1 MMRWLNASFP
11 PQIARGVGACREHFV
26 LAAWLSALVNV
37 LYLAPTVYM
46 MQIYDRI
53 IPIGGIQTLLW
64 ITVVVGLALGTL
76 ALLDSLRMKVMVRAS
91 LRLEKILAD
100 EILDSALARQG
111 AGIDSAS
118 TSQAMRDF
126 DSVRN
131 ALSGQP
137 ALVMFDIP
145 WTPIYVL
152 VAFVIHPLLA
162 LFILCG
168 GGLLVGITILNE
180 RHTREQ
186 QLKGLA
192 NVARFYA
199 QQERVAG
206 QSEMVRALG
215 MRRAVVARQLAE
227 RHRGLIDGSEAQIK
241 SARYVAGAK
250 FLRLMMQSLA
260 LGIGAW
266 LAVERQISPGAIIAS
281 SVLLSRA
288 LQPVEQ
294 LVAALPLIN
303 QARSSLSNLARLP
316 QSLSSAIIDKTRL
329 PEPKGDIV
337 MDNVSALASPTGP
350 VLLRG
355 ISFSATSGQIIGIIG
370 PTGAGKSTLAR
381 ILCGGLPPTHGT
393 VRIDGA
399 NMLDWDPE
407 LLAKYVGYLPQHCEM
422 LPGTIAENISR
433 FSLSSGQDRER
444 VDRQVVEAA
453 KRAGVHNLI
462 LSRLGGYDRLLDSG
476 GGGLS
481 VGQRQRL
488 ALARA
493 LYDDPVLLV
502 LDEPNSAQDA
512 EGEAALAGA
521 IASARERGALVF
533 LVAHRS
539 GILGLA
545 DRLLVLNNG
554 ELERFGSKD
563 KVVASLGNKSSAS
576 NVVGLKG
583 S

>member
-1 MMRWLNASFP
+1 MRWLLPFLP
-11 PQIARGVGACREHFV
+11 PEIRRGVVACREHFI
-26 LAAWLSALVNV
+26 LAAWLSALVNI

-53 IPIGGIQTLLW
+53 IPTGGILTLFW
-64 ITVVVGLALGTL
+64 ITIVVGFALGTL
-76 ALLDSLRMKVMVRAS
+76 ALLDSLRMKLMVRAS
-91 LRLEKILAD
+91 LRLERMMAS
-100 EILDSALARQG
+100 EILDSALSRQG
-111 AGIDSAS
+111 TGGDVAA

-126 DSVRN
+126 DSVRS

-137 ALVMFDIP
+137 ALVTFDIP
-145 WTPIYVL
+145 WTPIYVV
-152 VAFVIHPLLA
+152 VAFIIHPLLA

-168 GGLLVGITILNE
+168 GGMLLGVTILNE
-180 RHTREQ
+180 KHTREQ

-199 QQERVAG
+199 QQERVAAQG
-206 QSEMVRALG
+206 EMVRALG
-215 MRRAVVARQLAE
+215 MRKAVVARQLAE
-227 RHRGLIDGSEAQIK
+227 RHRGLIDGSAAQIK

-260 LGIGAW
+260 LGLGAW
-266 LAVERQISPGAIIAS
+266 LAVNRQISPGAIVAS
-281 SVLLSRA
+281 SILLSRA

-303 QARSSLSNLARLP
+303 QARSSLSNLSRLLEA
-316 QSLSSAIIDKTRL
+316 SNSANAEKTRL
-329 PEPKGDIV
+329 PDPTGQIAL
-337 MDNVSALASPTGP
+337 DNVSVLAGPAGP

-355 ISFSATSGQIIGIIG
+355 ISFSAQSGQIVGIIG

-381 ILCGGLPPTHGT
+381 VLCGGLPPNQGT

-399 NMLDWDPE
+399 NMVDWNPE
-407 LLAKYVGYLPQHCEM
+407 LLAQHVGYLPQHCEM

-433 FSLSSGQDRER
+433 FSLLSGQDRDV
-444 VDRQVVEAA
+444 VDKQVVEAA
-453 KRAGVHNLI
+453 KKSGVHHLI
-462 LSRLGGYDRLLDSG
+462 LSRLGGYDRQLDI
-476 GGGLS
+476 GGLS
-481 VGQRQRL
+481 IGQQQRL
-488 ALARA
+488 GLARA
-493 LYDDPVLLV
+493 LYGDPVLLV

-512 EGEAALAGA
+512 EGEAALAAA
-521 IASARERGALVF
+521 IVSARERGALVF

-545 DRLLVLNNG
+545 DQLLVLNNG
-554 ELERFGSKD
+554 EIERFGAKD
-563 KVVASLGNKSSAS
+563 KIVASLGVKTRAS